1 MSLTRRVVE
10 HWPLKLLSVVFAVA
24 VWAVV
29 ASEDKTEAVYTV
41 PLDVVGLPPGLQV
54 ATLGVE
60 TVEVRVQGLRH
71 VLARLPEQ
79 NLRVEV
85 NLASARPGEISFP
98 IRPEDVVAPR
108 GVQVVRVIPPRVR
121 ATIGPAGRPAPRPA
135 A

>member
-1 MSLTRRVVE
+1 MALTRRLVE
-10 HWPLKLLSVVFAVA
+10 HWQLKLLSIVFAVA

-29 ASEDKTEAVYTV
+29 ASEDKGEAVYMV

-54 ATLGVE
+54 TALGVE

-85 NLASARPGEISFP
+85 NLAGARPGDVTIP
-98 IRPEDVVAPR
+98 IRTDDVVAPR
-108 GVQVVRVIPPRVR
+108 GVHVVRVIPPRVR
-121 ATIGPAGRPAPRPA
+121 ATIGPAAARPAPRA
-135 A
+135 